1 MGVRKATENLVKSAQ
16 QALDQEEESHNV
28 DMNKSA
34 VNIVIEEINA
44 RSEVERM
51 ERELNSARKKLERV
65 HQRRYQT
72 DSEAETDAQSGYE
85 SSGYDD
91 TPFRKHSSSPYRP
104 TLYSSQ
110 SPNMSGQESE
120 TQQQHSQQQQQQHE
134 IVCGPSF
141 NESLERFRSATGSGT
156 ESDGGGPGGNYK
168 QSTFKQQKNS
178 SSSTTGGINSNIQ
191 RTAVTKQVEEQ
202 RTMISRTSQKFIS
215 H

>member
-1 MGVRKATENLVKSAQ
+1 MGDPESATMRRLEAASNQVRKATENLVKSAQ

-72 DSEAETDAQSGYE
+72 DSEAEQSGYE

-91 TPFRKHSSSPYRP
+91 TSFRKYTSSPYRP
-104 TLYSSQ
+104 PHSQ
-110 SPNMSGQESE
+110 SPYMSG
-120 TQQQHSQQQQQQHE
+120 
-134 IVCGPSF
+134 
-141 NESLERFRSATGSGT
+141 
-156 ESDGGGPGGNYK
+156 
-168 QSTFKQQKNS
+168 
-178 SSSTTGGINSNIQ
+178 
-191 RTAVTKQVEEQ
+191 
-202 RTMISRTSQKFIS
+202 
-215 H
+215 